1 MKLVLDTNCLIQC
14 LPRRSEFHPIWISL
28 MNGQNEL
35 CITNEILEEYSEI
48 IGKLINAEIADYVI
62 GSIINCPFVQCVE
75 PYYHFHL
82 IEADP
87 DDNKF
92 VDCALAIG
100 ASYIV
105 SNDHHYDILK
115 TIDYPKIDVIGIK
128 EFYEKYRAELRF

>member
-1 MKLVLDTNCLIQC
+1 
-14 LPRRSEFHPIWISL
+14 
-28 MNGQNEL
+28 MNGQNTL

-48 IGKLINAEIADYVI
+48 IGRLINAEIADYVI